1 MIKNNYEITPN
12 LNKKRHHYWRKS
24 MITKIKFQNF
34 KSFRNTEIK
43 LNSDRNILIGENGVG
58 KSTIIQAISLVLSGS
73 LSQISAVGLESL
85 FNVDSI
91 KDFMN
96 SNKNIKDLPK
106 LSIQIFLSEDTE
118 KNNYCL
124 KGIHNYENKD
134 TFGLKLTSEYNSEYT
149 EEIKEALSS
158 GKAFPFEY
166 YKVIFKTFGGKP
178 YTSFNKPFHIKY
190 DLVDTSKISTE
201 KSLNRFIKILFN
213 TQTEEKNRNV
223 IGYAFR
229 QLTDKF
235 SSELYTKYK
244 VNDNSN
250 YQLKINLSNNNDFS
264 KEITATKDNVNVR
277 DIGKGEQ
284 VILGVK
290 SSSDSLDSKKNIK
303 DKHILLIEEPENHLS
318 YNNMHR
324 LIQIIEQTSSDRQTI
339 IATHSDMIASR
350 IDISKLI
357 LLNNN
362 GKNSVINLNGVDKNT
377 INFFQKAPSNEFLS
391 FVLSKKA
398 ILVEGDAEYILMD
411 EFFKTIND
419 KAPFEFGVS
428 IISCGGKSFKN
439 YLNIAILLEKRVA
452 IVTDNDEDNRGKKGF
467 VSVEDNYKDYSS
479 YNNIKIF
486 TDSSPEKYTFEVS
499 LYKENSDF
507 YEKKFVTPQ
516 MSNGVLSYLLNNKSE
531 SALRLLK
538 YYTSNNENTFNIPS
552 YIKDAIEWIIN

>member
-12 LNKKRHHYWRKS
+12 LNKKQHHYWRKS

-34 KSFRNTEIK
+34 KSFQNTEIK
-43 LNSDRNILIGENGVG
+43 LNSDRNILIGQNGVG

-73 LSQISAVGLESL
+73 LSQVSAVGIESL
-85 FNVDSI
+85 FNVTSI
-91 KDFMN
+91 KAFMN
-96 SNKNIKDLPK
+96 STREIRNLPK

-118 KNNYCL
+118 KDNYCL

-134 TFGLKLTSEYNSEYT
+134 TFGLKLISEYNQEYID
-149 EEIKEALSS
+149 EIKQALLS
-158 GKAFPFEY
+158 GNSFPFEY
-166 YKVIFKTFGGKP
+166 YKVTFKTFSNKQ

-201 KSLNRFIKILFN
+201 NSLNRFIKILFN

-223 IGYAFR
+223 IGHAFR
-229 QLTDKF
+229 ELTEGF
-235 SSELYTKYK
+235 SSELYNKY
-244 VNDNSN
+244 NLNNNSK

-264 KEITATKDNVNVR
+264 QEITAIKDNVDVR
-277 DIGKGEQ
+277 NIGKGEQ

-290 SSSDSLDSKKNIK
+290 SSSASLSSKNNRG
-303 DKHILLIEEPENHLS
+303 KHILLIEEPENHLS

-357 LLNNN
+357 LLNDSEE
-362 GKNSVINLNGVDKNT
+362 KSIINLNEVDKDT
-377 INFFQKAPSNEFLS
+377 ISFFQKAPSNDFLA
-391 FVLSKKA
+391 FVLSKRA
-398 ILVEGDAEYILMD
+398 ILVEGDAEYITME
-411 EFFKTIND
+411 EFFKTING
-419 KAPFEFGVS
+419 KAPFELGVS

-439 YLNIAILLEKRVA
+439 YLNIATLLKKRVA
-452 IVTDNDEDNRGKKGF
+452 VITDNDEDNREKKGF

-486 TDSSPEKYTFEVS
+486 TDSSSEKYTFEVS

-507 YEKKFVTPQ
+507 YEKKFATPQ

-552 YIKDAIEWIIN
+552 YIKDAVEWIIN